1 MTKPN
6 SATPSLKRLKT
17 NVAGSVRAYFSELSA
32 IGREATL
39 PYRNFANWNV
49 VKIIVFLYTYLA
61 GLIAS
66 LPLLAIAGGVV
77 WWGLTYPAGP
87 NTQAM
92 LQHGNDVIS
101 WPTQL

>member
-1 MTKPN
+1 MTN
-6 SATPSLKRLKT
+6 HDSETPFLKRLKN
-17 NVAGSVRAYFSELSA
+17 NVAGTISAYFSDLSQ
-32 IGREATL
+32 IGREAAL
-39 PYRNFANWNV
+39 PYRNFANWNF
-49 VKIIVFLYTYLA
+49 VKIVIFAYTYLA

-66 LPLLAIAGGVV
+66 LPLLAIAGGIV

-92 LQHGNDVIS
+92 LQRGNDVIS